1 MKIGIQPLL
10 PTGNYLNKRYSI
22 EMDFPDT
29 SNIADNFKFLD
40 EAVTAVHMRE
50 YPQCYKDGKPIFSNY
65 TGDEEPPVQQQKKLT
80 GFDHWVNE
88 INKCTTIPKPDGI
101 ESLRMIADTNPKLK
115 EVFNIK
121 LKQLQN
127 G

>member
-1 MKIGIQPLL
+1 MHFSKVKVTREFEYHGLKTWL
-10 PTGNYLNKRYSI
+10 HAEVSLNEGEDAKDALRNANNLVEEYNAETLSEKNVPVI
-22 EMDFPDT
+22 EQ
-29 SNIADNFKFLD
+29 K
-40 EAVTAVHMRE
+40 
-50 YPQCYKDGKPIFSNY
+50 
-65 TGDEEPPVQQQKKLT
+65 KKLT
-80 GFDHWVNE
+80 GFEHWENE